1 MFWAKFCPDALH
13 RGSRDCVQE

>member
-1 MFWAKFCPDALH
+1 VFWAKFCPDALH